1 MKLLRIAYVSAI
13 FLLQIVVQ
21 AQNAESQTIHILY
34 TTDVHGAILPYNFI
48 ADKTTDHSMAHVSS
62 YVDAVRDTAENT
74 ILLDCGDFL
83 QGTPAIYYFNYES
96 TSTNLASQV
105 FNYMNYDAVCVGN
118 HDIETGHAVYDKV
131 RGEMNMLL
139 LAANAISTSTGEP
152 YFEPYTIIER
162 GGKKIAV
169 VGLITPHIPHWLSE
183 NLWSGMKF
191 DDMVETAEKQINT
204 IRGKENPDA
213 VIGLFHSGYDY
224 TYGGMTAETYMNENA
239 SLLVAQRVSGFD
251 AILIGHDHKLYNKKV
266 VSAEGDSVLVLDAGT
281 AARNVGHLTLMFDSD
296 NKLRCSSEI
305 VSMKDFDASETFVQQ
320 FASESEAVKQFAQKK
335 IGTIS
340 KTIYACESLVG
351 SSAFVDMVHRT
362 MLNHSGADISFSAPL
377 LINSE
382 LQQGDVT
389 VGNMFNIYRFENKM
403 TTMRMTG
410 EEIKNY
416 LEYSYDMWITN
427 PADSGHLLKMC
438 DNRLV
443 NPYYNF
449 DSAAGIIYTVNPY
462 LPYGERVTIFKT
474 TNGEEFD
481 KTKMYVVAL
490 NSYRSNGG
498 GGHLEK
504 GAGIARNELNS
515 RIIKQFG
522 EDLRGLIIKD
532 ITESGRIDVE
542 PLNNWKFIP
551 EKKLKKIK
559 ATDLQIFKQIK

>member
-1 MKLLRIAYVSAI
+1 MKLLRLAFVSAI
-13 FLLQIVVQ
+13 FLSQIALQ
-21 AQNAESQTIHILY
+21 AQNAEYQTIHVLY

-131 RGEMNMLL
+131 RNEMNMPL

-152 YFEPYTIIER
+152 YFEPYTIVER

-191 DDMVETAEKQINT
+191 DDMIETAEKQINT
-204 IRGKENPDA
+204 IREKENPDA

-266 VSAEGDSVLVLDAGT
+266 VSTDGDSVLVLDAGT
-281 AARNVGHLTLMFDSD
+281 AARNVGHLTLMFDRE
-296 NKLRCSSEI
+296 NKLRCDGEI
-305 VSMKDFDASETFVQQ
+305 VSMKNFEPSETFVQQ

-340 KTIYACESLVG
+340 KTIFACESLVG

-362 MLNHSGADISFSAPL
+362 MLKHSGADISFSAPL

-389 VGNMFNIYRFENKM
+389 VGNMFSIYRFENKM

-416 LEYSYDMWITN
+416 LEYSYNMWVMN
-427 PADSGHLLKMC
+427 PADSGHLLKMR

-462 LPYGERVTIFKT
+462 MPYGERVTILKT
-474 TNGEEFD
+474 ANGDEFD

-504 GAGIARNELNS
+504 GAGIARDELNS
-515 RIIKQFG
+515 RIIKQFD

-532 ITESGRIDVE
+532 ITESSCVDVE